1 MNQKTGI
8 EILLVEDSMSDAE
21 LTIRA
26 LKKKNLANHLVH
38 LKNGAEAL
46 DFVFARGPYEGRN
59 PSMAPR
65 VILLDLKM
73 PKVNG
78 LEVLAAIRKDER
90 TKTIPVVVLT
100 SSREDPDIEACYAL
114 GVNSYIVKPV
124 EFEKFMKAV
133 SELGLYWLLLNQSPQ
148 QSSTIVQEYGDA

>member
-1 MNQKTGI
+1 MNQKNGI
-8 EILLVEDSMSDAE
+8 EILLVEDSLSDAE

-26 LKKKNLANHLVH
+26 LKKQNLANHLVH
-38 LKNGAEAL
+38 LKNGADAL
-46 DFVFARGPYEGRN
+46 DFIFARGAYEGRN
-59 PSMAPR
+59 PNMTPR

-100 SSREDPDIEACYAL
+100 SSKEDPDIEACYAL

-133 SELGLYWLLLNQSPQ
+133 SELGFYWLLLNQSPQ
-148 QSSTIVQEYGDA
+148 QNSTIVPEYGDA

>member
-1 MNQKTGI
+1 MNQSNEV
-8 EILLVEDSMSDAE
+8 EILLVEDSLSDAE

-26 LKKKNLANHLVH
+26 LKKKNLANHLIH

-46 DFVFARGPYEGRN
+46 DFIFARGAYEGRN
-59 PSMAPR
+59 PNIVPR

-78 LEVLAAIRKDER
+78 LEVLAQIRKDER
-90 TKTIPVVVLT
+90 TRTIPVVVLT

-133 SELGLYWLLLNQSPQ
+133 WELGFYWLLLNQTPQ
-148 QSSTIVQEYGDA
+148 QTLR